1 MIRLPNRLNRVSFH
15 IKSVKDMHK
24 FYLSLISL
32 SLPLLTLGKVQIS
45 ELTPCNFSGYINTDN
60 NNFSGYIE
68 FFNDGESTNLK
79 GCVLTHY
86 KRKKKDD
93 SNELKWQWTVDKD
106 CPLPSNQYSVLWMDE
121 EDADNHAPYKLDKDG
136 GYVTIY
142 RDGELVDSIAYGA
155 ISANISY
162 GRNNGSEGYMELSPY
177 KENSVA
183 YSTITTRCK
192 MPVLSVKGGVKTS
205 PVTVSL
211 TCSTKNARIYYTLNG
226 DEPTLENASLYESP
240 IKISE
245 NTPLRAKAF
254 ADGMLSSKVV
264 STTYIFPDEAH
275 SECGGFT
282 VPIVSLVM
290 DSAYFYDDTIG
301 ICVEGKNGCYGD
313 KHCQAFGNYNQE
325 WKRPVNFEYIVD
337 ENSVFS
343 QDVEAGVAGGCSR
356 AEFIKSLTLKAS
368 GKSGVDELN
377 YKFFNSKPGIV
388 PQTLHLRNGGTAYS
402 KVRFRDGLMQTFAN
416 DMNIDCQANQPV
428 AYYINGKYQGLMSL
442 NERVNAD
449 YVMAN
454 YGYEDDEIDFITIT
468 DVKGVNATKGDLSAY
483 NELVEYLKTEN
494 LNDSLFYEGACKR
507 MDMDEYIDYQI
518 FQQFIVNTDWPG
530 NNTKIWREK
539 KNGKFRWILFDTDFG
554 FGLPGFESLGESD
567 KNMINWC
574 AGKSKKLHWANEKSW
589 MTEIFASL
597 YQNKQ
602 FKSKFVTKYLL
613 HLSSTFSQDNI
624 NAVFDSITTMVS
636 AEYCAYSNGGSAVD
650 DANNMRTFALRRGKD
665 IYKQLVSYVEGSSLV
680 NLSIE
685 SDVEGAV
692 FVVNGEAMSKY
703 NTKYIT
709 DYDLNVKVY
718 PPLGYKFAGW
728 TFDDKDSVSI
738 KSELTSHCINK
749 SAELNAVL
757 LGDVSITA
765 NFVKSDFTPTVVLN
779 EICSSSDSLSG
790 LADGYGSYPDWI
802 ELYNYGKD
810 TVDLA
815 GYEICL
821 LKSNAKK
828 KISTLPFG
836 SASTI
841 INPGEHKVLWAK
853 GDSLYGSLY
862 LNFKIDMNDKPSI
875 CLVKD
880 GSELDCVNVVKHATN
895 ESYGRS
901 KDNDSEWK
909 IFSYC
914 NNKVTS
920 TPGVTNG
927 SVDCSLDDVDD
938 YVTVGNQLYAYPNPT
953 SDVLIVTAL
962 QPMLSLNV
970 YDLTGRLIKNLEPN
984 DVRCELDLSSCNVG
998 IYYLYAQTNDGVARL
1013 KVQKK

>member
-1 MIRLPNRLNRVSFH
+1 MQ
-15 IKSVKDMHK
+15 K
-24 FYLSLISL
+24 FYLFLIGAL
-32 SLPLLTLGKVQIS
+32 LPILTYGKVYIS
-45 ELTPCNFSGYINTDN
+45 ELSPCNFSSFINTDN
-60 NNFSGYIE
+60 YNFSGYVE
-68 FFNDGESTNLK
+68 FYNDGDTTDLK

-86 KRKKKDD
+86 KKKKKSDEY
-93 SNELKWQWTVDKD
+93 ELKWRWTVDKK
-106 CPLPSNQYSVLWMDE
+106 CQLPANEYSILWMDE
-121 EDADNHAPYKLDKDG
+121 EDRNNHAPYKLDKDG
-136 GYVTIY
+136 GYLTIH
-142 RDGELVDSIAYGA
+142 RDGELVDSITFGA
-155 ISANISY
+155 LAANISY
-162 GRNNGSEGYMELSPY
+162 GIKGGAAGYMEPSPY
-177 KENSVA
+177 EENSAA
-183 YSTITTRCK
+183 YPTISTRCK
-192 MPVLSVKGGVKTS
+192 MPVLSVKGGVKS
-205 PVTVSL
+205 DPEIVSIS
-211 TCSTKNARIYYTLNG
+211 CSTKNAKIYYTLNG
-226 DEPTLENASLYESP
+226 EEPTLENATLYESP
-240 IKISE
+240 LEISE
-245 NTPLRAKAF
+245 NTSLRVKAF

-282 VPIVSLVM
+282 VPIVSLVV

-301 ICVEGKNGCYGD
+301 ICVVGTNGISGD
-313 KHCQAFGNYNQE
+313 KHCQAVGNYNRD
-325 WKRPVNFEYIVD
+325 WKRPVSFEYIVD
-337 ENSVFS
+337 GKSVFS
-343 QDVEAGVAGGCSR
+343 QDVEAAVEGGCSR
-356 AEFIKSLTLKAS
+356 VEEVKSLSLKAS
-368 GKSGVDELN
+368 SKSGADELD
-377 YKFFNSKPGIV
+377 YKFFASKPDFLY
-388 PQTLHLRNGGTAYS
+388 QTLHLRNGGTAYK
-402 KVRFRDGLMQTFAN
+402 KVRFRDGLMQTFAEG
-416 DMNIDCQANQPV
+416 MNIDYQASQPV
-428 AYYINGKYQGLMSL
+428 AYYINGVYQGLMSL
-442 NERVNAD
+442 NERTNAD
-449 YVMAN
+449 YVTAN
-454 YGYEDDEIDFITIT
+454 YGYNDDEIDLVTVS
-468 DVKGVNATKGDLSAY
+468 DVKGINASKGDLSAY
-483 NELVEYLKTEN
+483 NELVEFLKTDSIEDN
-494 LNDSLFYEGACKR
+494 LLYEGACKR

-539 KNGKFRWILFDTDFG
+539 KNGKFRWILYDTDFG
-554 FGLPGFESLGESD
+554 FGLPGYEYLGESD
-567 KNMINWC
+567 KNMISWC
-574 AGKSKKLHWANEKSW
+574 AGQSKRLHWANEKSW

-624 NAVFDSITTMVS
+624 NAVFDSITTIVS

-790 LADGYGSYPDWI
+790 LADDYGSYPDWI

-836 SASTI
+836 SESTI

-970 YDLTGRLIKNLEPN
+970 YDLTGRLIKNLDPN
-984 DVRCELDLSSCNVG
+984 DVRCELDLSNCNVG